1 MELTGKCVTE
11 NLNAIE
17 CRVFGSEARLH
28 HIGLAVE
35 SIHAV
40 CPSCAPFVEES
51 QGVSLALIELHG
63 LTIELLEPLGDA
75 SPIARSLRDGIK
87 LLHLCYEVPDLD
99 ESLKQCAGAGF
110 HRIAHTACAP
120 AFGNRRFVWVYSK
133 QYGLIEL
140 LEKG

>member
-1 MELTGKCVTE
+1 MELAGKWAAE
-11 NLNAIE
+11 NLNAID

-35 SIHAV
+35 SIRAV
-40 CPSCAPFVEES
+40 CPSCEPFVEQS
-51 QGVSLALIELHG
+51 QGVSLAFIELHG
-63 LTIELLEPLGDA
+63 LTIELLEPLGED

-99 ESLKQCAGAGF
+99 ESLTQCASAGF
-110 HRIAHTACAP
+110 HRISRTACAP

-140 LEKG
+140 LEKS